1 MNYWVI
7 ADTHFGHEKIKQSNN
22 RPDNFEELILENL
35 KAKIK
40 KDDVLIHLGDFCLKD
55 DLYWHKR
62 FSEIECKKWL
72 ILGNHDH
79 KTMSWY
85 LSNGWDFV
93 CSHFTLKLFGEYI
106 LFSHTPQENTS
117 IINIHGHLHDSNHR
131 KGYLLTEKNILVLIE
146 GTFEP
151 CLLQKI
157 IKK

>member
-106 LFSHTPQENTS
+106 LF
-117 IINIHGHLHDSNHR
+117 NHR